1 MVESKEITDS
11 IKEASKST
19 IKTIL
24 EGVVKDYIREAA
36 DDENDEEEYE
46 VVDVEKKDDANA
58 ESEKEDKALKRI
70 VIEAG
75 IEMLVFILAASFL
88 FR

>member
-1 MVESKEITDS
+1 MKMEYQQVKER
-11 IKEASKST
+11 
-19 IKTIL
+19 
-24 EGVVKDYIREAA
+24 V
-36 DDENDEEEYE
+36 
-46 VVDVEKKDDANA
+46 
-58 ESEKEDKALKRI
+58 EKEDTALKRT

>member
-1 MVESKEITDS
+1 MMRSWTLANVLPMPALTQQTDHKGVSVMKMEYQQVKER
-11 IKEASKST
+11 
-19 IKTIL
+19 
-24 EGVVKDYIREAA
+24 V
-36 DDENDEEEYE
+36 
-46 VVDVEKKDDANA
+46 
-58 ESEKEDKALKRI
+58 EKEDKALKRI